1 MPASLDI
8 RLLGPFRVSV
18 QGEAVDESRWAR
30 KKARTLVK
38 LLALEPGRELLRDV
52 LIERLWPE
60 LDAEQGLNNFHKTL
74 HAARRALE
82 PDLKPGAVSSYLV
95 TQDQKVALRAPGE
108 LFIDAEEFEKRARA
122 ALASGDPG
130 DYAAALEPYAGEL
143 LAEDRYEDWAS
154 VRRDKLANLHQ
165 EVLVRYAAV
174 RESPVAI
181 ELLEQAVAAMPGNEN
196 AHRHLM
202 RLHALAGNRHLAV
215 AQYRQCA
222 EALRRDLDAEPEA
235 ATQRLYEEIQTGLLG
250 PAAVEAPAGEPA
262 LTAAAAPGVP
272 AKTHRFRLLVA
283 GLFAAALAL
292 GGAWYFSR
300 SGERIES
307 LAVLPFT
314 SDTGVSLD
322 YLADGLT
329 EGLINALSQVRP
341 LRVMARS
348 TVFTYKGKAADP
360 RAVGRA
366 IGVRAV
372 LSGHV
377 VRRDGNLAVS
387 IELVDTR
394 DGAQIWGARYSF
406 EPTALSAAQSR
417 LAAEV
422 TAALSLRPRDTGY
435 TRVATRDPRAYDFYL
450 RGRYHWNERTDAG
463 YQKAIE
469 YFDQA
474 IAVDPGYALAFAGL
488 ADSYGLLGWQSAP
501 PRAYLPKA
509 RSMALQALALDDKLA
524 EGHTSLGMIKA
535 LYDWDWRGAEA
546 EFRRAIEL
554 NPGYATAHHWLAV
567 HLNGQGRHDEARAEF
582 ARALELDPLS
592 RIINVNA
599 GYPDHYQGKLDLAM
613 KAYRRAVDLD
623 PDFVTAHED
632 LALALEQAGRE
643 PEAAAEV
650 VRYLTAAGEPALA
663 ERFRQAART
672 KGYKAGLQA
681 WLDETL
687 SRANAL
693 YVSPIEIAQLYV
705 RTGNKEKAFEWLD
718 RAFAERTAPLVYLKA
733 DPLYAALRSDPRYQA
748 LLVRIGL

>member
-1 MPASLDI
+1 MPAALEI

-82 PDLKPGAVSSYLV
+82 PDLKPGAVSAYLV

-108 LFIDAEEFEKRARA
+108 LFIDADEFEKRARA
-122 ALASGDPG
+122 SLASHEPG
-130 DYAAALEPYAGEL
+130 DYAAALELYAGEL
-143 LAEDRYEDWAS
+143 LPEDRYEDWAS
-154 VRRDKLANLHQ
+154 VRRDKLANLQQ
-165 EVLVRYAAV
+165 EVLVRYAAL
-174 RESPVAI
+174 RESHGAI
-181 ELLEQAVAAMPGNEN
+181 ELLERAVAAMPGNEN
-196 AHRHLM
+196 AHRQLM
-202 RLHALAGNRHLAV
+202 RLHALAGNRHLAI

-235 ATQRLYEEIQTGLLG
+235 ATQRLYEEIQAGLLG
-250 PAAVEAPAGEPA
+250 PAAPEAPVGEPA
-262 LTAAAAPGVP
+262 AKAAEP
-272 AKTHRFRLLVA
+272 ATPVRRHRSWALVA
-283 GLFAAALAL
+283 GLLAVALAL
-292 GGAWYFSR
+292 GGAWYYTR
-300 SGERIES
+300 TGERIES

-314 SDTGVSLD
+314 SDAGVSQD

-329 EGLINALSQVRP
+329 EGLINSLSQVRP

-372 LSGHV
+372 LTGHI

-406 EPTALSAAQSR
+406 EPTGLSAAQSR
-417 LAAEV
+417 LATEV
-422 TAALSLRPRDTGY
+422 AAALSLRPRDTAY
-435 TRVATRDPRAYDFYL
+435 TRVATRNPRAYDFYL

-613 KAYRRAVDLD
+613 KAYRRALDLD

-632 LALALEQAGRE
+632 LALALEQAGRK
-643 PEAAAEV
+643 PEAAAEIV
-650 VRYLTAAGEPALA
+650 KYLTAAGEPALA

-672 KGYKAGLQA
+672 RGYQAGLQV

-687 SRANAL
+687 ARANAL

-705 RTGNKEKAFEWLD
+705 RCGDAAKAFEWLD
-718 RAFAERTAPLVYLKA
+718 RAFAERTAPLVYLKT
-733 DPLYAALRSDPRYQA
+733 DPLYAPLKSDPRYQA
-748 LLVRIGL
+748 LLLRIGL

>member
-1 MPASLDI
+1 MPAALEI

-18 QGEAVDESRWAR
+18 QGETVDESRWAR

-82 PDLKPGAVSSYLV
+82 PDLKPGAVSAYLV

-108 LFIDAEEFEKRARA
+108 LFIDADEFEKRARA
-122 ALASGDPG
+122 SLASGDPG
-130 DYAAALEPYAGEL
+130 DYAAALELYAGEL

-165 EVLVRYAAV
+165 EVLVRYAAL
-174 RESPVAI
+174 RESHGAI
-181 ELLEQAVAAMPGNEN
+181 ELLEQAVAAIPGNEN
-196 AHRHLM
+196 AHRQLM
-202 RLHALAGNRHLAV
+202 RLHALAGNRHLAI

-235 ATQRLYEEIQTGLLG
+235 ATQRLYEEIQAGLLG
-250 PAAVEAPAGEPA
+250 PSAPEAPVGEPA
-262 LTAAAAPGVP
+262 AKAAEP
-272 AKTHRFRLLVA
+272 ATPVRRHWSWALVA
-283 GLFAAALAL
+283 GLLAVTLAL
-292 GGAWYFSR
+292 GGAWYYTR

-314 SDTGVSLD
+314 SDAGVSQD

-329 EGLINALSQVRP
+329 EGLINALSQARP

-348 TVFTYKGKAADP
+348 TVFTYKGKTADP

-372 LSGHV
+372 LTGHIAQ
-377 VRRDGNLAVS
+377 RDRNLAVS
-387 IELVDTR
+387 IEVVDTR
-394 DGAQIWGARYSF
+394 DGAQIWGAQYTF
-406 EPTALSAAQSR
+406 ETTGLSAAQSR
-417 LAAEV
+417 LATEV
-422 TAALSLRPRDTGY
+422 AAALSLRPRDTAY

-450 RGRYHWNERTDAG
+450 RGRWHWNQRTDAG

-567 HLNGQGRHDEARAEF
+567 HLNGQGRHDEARAAF

-599 GYPDHYQGKLDLAM
+599 AYPDYYQGRLDLAI
-613 KAYRRAVDLD
+613 KAYRKVIDLD
-623 PDFVTAHED
+623 PGFVTAHED
-632 LALALEQAGRE
+632 LAVALEQAGRE
-643 PEAAAEV
+643 AEAAAEV
-650 VRYLTAAGEPALA
+650 GRYLTAAGEPALA
-663 ERFRQAART
+663 ERFRQAVRAR
-672 KGYKAGLQA
+672 GYRAGLET
-681 WLDETL
+681 WLTEILT
-687 SRANAL
+687 RANAS

-705 RTGNKEKAFEWLD
+705 RSGNTAKAFEWLE
-718 RAFAERTAPLVYLKA
+718 RAFDERSAPLVYLRA
-733 DPLYAALRSDPRYQA
+733 DPLYAPLRPDPRYRS
-748 LLVRIGL
+748 LLDRLGL

>member
-1 MPASLDI
+1 MPASLEI

-82 PDLKPGAVSSYLV
+82 PDLKPGAVSAYLV
-95 TQDQKVALRAPGE
+95 TQDQKVALRAPGD
-108 LFIDAEEFEKRARA
+108 LFIDADEFEKRARA
-122 ALASGDPG
+122 SLASQEPG
-130 DYAAALEPYAGEL
+130 DYAAALELYAGEL

-174 RESPVAI
+174 RESDVAI

-196 AHRHLM
+196 AHRQLM

-222 EALRRDLDAEPEA
+222 EALRRDLDAEPET
-235 ATQRLYEEIQTGLLG
+235 ATQRLYEEIQGGLLG
-250 PAAVEAPAGEPA
+250 PPP
-262 LTAAAAPGVP
+262 
-272 AKTHRFRLLVA
+272 
-283 GLFAAALAL
+283 AAALAAEPAPTAAASTAAPRAHRSSKLLGGLLAVALVL
-292 GGAWYFSR
+292 GGAWYWSR

-314 SDTGVSLD
+314 SDAGVSLD

-329 EGLINALSQVRP
+329 EGLINSLSQLRP

-348 TVFTYKGKAADP
+348 TVFVYKGKTSDP
-360 RAVGRA
+360 RAAGRA

-372 LSGHV
+372 LTGHIA
-377 VRRDGNLAVS
+377 RRDRNLAVS
-387 IELVDTR
+387 IEVVDTR
-394 DGAQIWGARYSF
+394 DGAQIWGAQYTF
-406 EPTALSAAQSR
+406 EPTGLNAAQSR

-422 TAALSLRPRDTGY
+422 AAALALAPRDNGFA
-435 TRVATRDPRAYDFYL
+435 RVATRDPRAYDLYL
-450 RGRYHWNERTDAG
+450 RGRWHWNQRTDAG

-613 KAYRRAVDLD
+613 KAYRRALDLD

-650 VRYLTAAGEPALA
+650 VKYLAAAGEPALG
-663 ERFRQAART
+663 ERFRQESRT
-672 KGYKAGLQA
+672 KGYKAGLQV
-681 WLDETL
+681 WLGETL

-718 RAFAERTAPLVYLKA
+718 RAFAERTAPLVYLRT
-733 DPLYAALRSDPRYQA
+733 DPLYAPLRSDPRYQA